1 MIKKIT
7 NKFWIFWLDLKP
19 FSRPWYQYFETPNGL
34 NNYRYV
40 EERGKIRTS
49 LMVNVLDKLEFKKD
63 DVVLDVGSNAGLYG
77 IELSSRV
84 GKIYG
89 IELDKKFYKH
99 AKFLKNIFSEFNDLS
114 NHILI
119 NGDINDNFNYVSEA
133 TVTILG
139 KVIYHKNLNDNQ
151 DNILD
156 TIFHSNLRM
165 IILQGH
171 TTQGDYG
178 EVDFMKD
185 TLNKYGFRIH
195 LESYHDE
202 YPIMVGVR

>member
-1 MIKKIT
+1 MIKRFI
-7 NKFWIFWLDLKP
+7 NELRIFLLDLKP

-40 EERGKIRTS
+40 EERGKTRTS
-49 LMVNVLDKLEFKKD
+49 LMTDVLDKLVLHKD
-63 DVVLDVGSNAGLYG
+63 DVVLDVGSNAGRFG
-77 IELSSRV
+77 IELSPRV
-84 GKIYG
+84 KKIYG
-89 IELDKKFYKH
+89 IELDKKFHKH

-119 NGDINDNFNYVSEA
+119 NGDINDNYEYVSEA

-151 DNILD
+151 SNLLD

-185 TLNKYGFRIH
+185 TLNKYGFSIH

-202 YPIMVGVR
+202 YPIIVGIR

>member
-89 IELDKKFYKH
+89 IELDKKFY
-99 AKFLKNIFSEFNDLS
+99 L
-114 NHILI
+114 
-119 NGDINDNFNYVSEA
+119 
-133 TVTILG
+133 
-139 KVIYHKNLNDNQ
+139 
-151 DNILD
+151 
-156 TIFHSNLRM
+156 
-165 IILQGH
+165 
-171 TTQGDYG
+171 
-178 EVDFMKD
+178 
-185 TLNKYGFRIH
+185 H
-195 LESYHDE
+195 LF
-202 YPIMVGVR
+202 